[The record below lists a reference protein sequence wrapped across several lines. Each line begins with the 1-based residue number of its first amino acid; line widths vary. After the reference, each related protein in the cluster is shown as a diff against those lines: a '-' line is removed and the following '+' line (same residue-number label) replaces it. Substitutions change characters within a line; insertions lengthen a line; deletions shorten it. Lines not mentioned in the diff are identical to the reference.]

1 MRKTITGT
9 GGMLLLQT
17 LKDAGVEYLFTN
29 PGSAETGI
37 FAALAEDG
45 DQRLVVGKHGGLVAA
60 MADGYHRMSRKV
72 GVIIAHVMGGSYQLP
87 GQLFHAHVA
96 GSFLVGVPCDRAS

>member
-37 FAALAEDG
+37 FAASPRTATSG
-45 DQRLVVGKHGGLVAA
+45 SWSASTRGWWRRWPTATTASAA
-60 MADGYHRMSRKV
+60 RS
-72 GVIIAHVMGGSYQLP
+72 
-87 GQLFHAHVA
+87 
-96 GSFLVGVPCDRAS
+96 ASSSPT

>member
-37 FAALAEDG
+37 FAAIAEFKDFTADNDPWGEHDCAVQTVNGNPVIFKIDYLDRSRRIHSPDPADPKVTVRVMTVMLADE
-45 DQRLVVGKHGGLVAA
+45 
-60 MADGYHRMSRKV
+60 Y
-72 GVIIAHVMGGSYQLP
+72 
-87 GQLFHAHVA
+87 
-96 GSFLVGVPCDRAS
+96 

>member
-1 MRKTITGT
+1 ATTSPGATGLLYCCGLRDAGPVRHCERSMTARSTMRKTITGT

-37 FAALAEDG
+37 FAAIAEDG
-45 DQRLVVGKHGGLVAA
+45 DQRLVVAKHEGPVAGI
-60 MADGYHRMSRKV
+60 ADGDHRI
-72 GVIIAHVMGGSYQLP
+72 G
-87 GQLFHAHVA
+87 
-96 GSFLVGVPCDRAS
+96 